1 MKPMRSFLNITY
13 NEVEATD
20 IIADDCESFSWV
32 DRASGESDTLTLS
45 LSNIGQKWMNGFF
58 PSEQDV
64 IKAWIRLEEWPVDY
78 REGRIFCGT
87 FMVDSLKYSGWPEKL
102 DLSAIS
108 IPIGTDFNVKE
119 KSRSWESTTVK
130 TILSDI
136 AAAAGIELIFDAQDH
151 SVDSMSQSGKTDS
164 SFAKDLCRDYGLA
177 IKLYNNKLVVYD
189 QAVYEMASPAYT
201 ITREELGTEGTY
213 RIDKTIT
220 KTYNGVKIQYT
231 DKNGKTLSYE
241 FTVPGTDGQRQKF
254 ISARA
259 ESLRDA
265 EIKAKA
271 ALRESLR
278 SSRTITITK
287 TGSAKYIAAQVFCLS
302 GFGQLDGNYFIDSVT
317 HNRNA
322 WKYTCIIS
330 GHLAVTGF

>member
-13 NEVEATD
+13 NEVDATD

-45 LSNIGQKWMNGFF
+45 LSNIGRKWMNGFF
-58 PSEQDV
+58 PSDQDV

-78 REGRIFCGT
+78 KEGRIYCGA

-108 IPIGTDFNVKE
+108 VPIGTDFNVKE
-119 KSRSWESTTVK
+119 KSKSWESTTVM

-136 AAAAGIELIFDAQDH
+136 AAAAGIELVFDAQDH
-151 SVDSMSQSGKTDS
+151 GVDSMSQSGKTDS
-164 SFAKDLCRDYGLA
+164 SFAKDLCREYDLA

-189 QAVYEMASPAYT
+189 QAVYEKASPAYT

-220 KTYNGVKIQYT
+220 KTYNSVKIQYT
-231 DKNGKTLSYE
+231 DKNGKTLCYE
-241 FTVPGTDGQRQKF
+241 YVIPGTDGKRQKF
-254 ISARA
+254 ISAKA
-259 ESLRDA
+259 ESLQDA

-278 SSRTITITK
+278 SSRTLTITK
-287 TGSAKYIAAQVFCLS
+287 TGSAKYVAAQVFCLS
-302 GFGQLDGNYFIDSVT
+302 GFGKLDGNYFIDSVT
-317 HNRNA
+317 HNRTA
-322 WKYTCIIS
+322 GKYTCVIS
-330 GHLAVTGF
+330 AHLTVTDF